1 MKEKEFGDKIK
12 PWLDR
17 AAAGVGEMQAT
28 RLRSARLR
36 AMDAYREPVRL
47 FGLVTVNAGT
57 AQTLRYSVV
66 QRALLFVPLL
76 ALLAV
81 LAIQSLDPADPEP
94 GELGELDALLLAQ
107 ELPPDAFLDKDFR
120 SWLGKSQR

>member
-1 MKEKEFGDKIK
+1 MNEKEFSAKLK

-17 AAAGVGEMQAT
+17 AAGGVGEMQAT

-36 AMDAYREPVRL
+36 AMDAYRDPVRL
-47 FGLVTVNAGT
+47 LGLVTVNAGT
-57 AQTLRYSVV
+57 AQMIHYSIV

-81 LAIQSLDPADPEP
+81 LAFQSVSESD
-94 GELGELDALLLAQ
+94 LGELDAQLLTQ
-107 ELPPDAFLDKDFR
+107 ELPPDAFLDQDFR
-120 SWLGKSQR
+120 SWLGKPRG